1 MSQEFAN
8 EFWKKELTQVV
19 YELYPG
25 IMESLKAI
33 NMKSSYP
40 VPLTVTDI
48 RVGATHKTDATEAAE
63 YRLITIFNSIIF
75 KLVIFRYLKSQGV
88 KMVFVLDVVTNVFH
102 QFAEYLYGKNMQVLF
117 EMTCQKKYV

>member
-33 NMKSSYP
+33 NFKSSYP

-48 RVGATHKTDATEAAE
+48 RVAASHKTDATEAAE
-63 YRLITIFNSIIF
+63 
-75 KLVIFRYLKSQGV
+75 
-88 KMVFVLDVVTNVFH
+88 
-102 QFAEYLYGKNMQVLF
+102 
-117 EMTCQKKYV
+117 